1 EQAVAA
7 NKASEASPDLLKEYA
22 AGELTDF
29 AVIPVERSVEEKT
42 SASLTVPKIIH
53 RTGSNFINFR
63 LLFNGEKV
71 PQHLHPLVKLYMSLI
86 NQSSAL
92 VDGKLIPCE
101 ELSTKRKAEL
111 LSFTLYCQ
119 QNKIRIDVL
128 STLSNTS
135 RVPTWIDTYLNK
147 LVFEKP
153 VIERVLKKILT
164 NAEEQKRQDRMVM
177 TSLWNLLVEVPET
190 IDHYYG
196 GIESQ
201 GFYKSILDKL
211 EDEKFANNL
220 IQKLDELKG
229 YISKADT
236 NIHLI

>member
-42 SASLTVPKIIH
+42 STSLTAPKIIH
-53 RTGSNFINFR
+53 RTGGIFVCFK
-63 LLFNGEKV
+63 LLFDGEDIPK
-71 PQHLHPLVKLYMSLI
+71 HLYPLMKLYTDLI
-86 NQSSAL
+86 DQSSAL
-92 VDGKLIPCE
+92 IDEKLIPCE
-101 ELSTKRKAEL
+101 ELSTKRKSEL
-111 LSFTLYCQ
+111 LHFKVDCQ
-119 QNKIRIDVL
+119 QNNIIIDVL

-164 NAEEQKRQDRMVM
+164 NAEEQKRQDRIVIVL
-177 TSLWNLLVEVPET
+177 LWNLLIEVPET
-190 IDHYYG
+190 IDYYYTA
-196 GIESQ
+196 EQSQ
-201 GFYKSILDKL
+201 SFYKSVLDKL

-229 YISKADT
+229 YISKADA